1 MLQQSEK
8 YDIDRIFRL
17 IVSLITLAFIFGLIY
32 YLRTILIPFAIAFV
46 IAYILDP
53 LADFFVDRLK
63 VPRVLAILIIFI
75 LIVAI
80 AFLLIRFVFIYM
92 LDELRQFGTIFPTYV
107 TGVYDYV
114 ASKFDENSMQNIEQF
129 LNLNT
134 IIENLQTSQMVET
147 ILEYLTGLA
156 SQIWNLFALLIGGVI
171 VVMYVFFLLRD
182 IDRVRSRW
190 MLYIPRK
197 YRDTVQMFVSDTYH
211 YTVTFFRG
219 QLIIVSILGI
229 LFAVGFSI
237 VNIPLAILVGLTAG
251 FLNLIPN
258 FGTLVAIIPA
268 ILLAIG
274 RAEELNSMNQV
285 ALGGIFNNHMSLIGG
300 VLLVFLVVQIIQDFI
315 LVPKIMGK
323 RTGLRP
329 ATILFSVFVWGKLL
343 GFLGVILAIPLTC
356 LTKVYFAR
364 FILKDDP
371 ESTKT
376 EEQ

>member
-1 MLQQSEK
+1 ML
-8 YDIDRIFRL
+8 
-17 IVSLITLAFIFGLIY
+17 
-32 YLRTILIPFAIAFV
+32 FV
-46 IAYILDP
+46 C
-53 LADFFVDRLK
+53 
-63 VPRVLAILIIFI
+63 
-75 LIVAI
+75 
-80 AFLLIRFVFIYM
+80 
-92 LDELRQFGTIFPTYV
+92 T
-107 TGVYDYV
+107 
-114 ASKFDENSMQNIEQF
+114 
-129 LNLNT
+129 
-134 IIENLQTSQMVET
+134 
-147 ILEYLTGLA
+147 
-156 SQIWNLFALLIGGVI
+156 
-171 VVMYVFFLLRD
+171 
-182 IDRVRSRW
+182 
-190 MLYIPRK
+190 
-197 YRDTVQMFVSDTYH
+197 
-211 YTVTFFRG
+211 
-219 QLIIVSILGI
+219 
-229 LFAVGFSI
+229 
-237 VNIPLAILVGLTAG
+237 
-251 FLNLIPN
+251 LNLIPN